1 MARPTIPSYFSQVE
15 RELGLP
21 AGFLTGSYGIESN
34 FGANAGTSSA
44 GAYGPFQFIPAT
56 AASYGLKDRG
66 DLEASA
72 RAAAAYAADNA
83 RLLTQALGRPPTAGE
98 LYLAHQ
104 QGSEGALALL
114 LNPDVPAYKAV
125 GSVARIRQNLPKS
138 LQGRAKTMTARE
150 FFDHW
155 NGEFQNRVK
164 MASPASDYDPLTG
177 TMRPQQ
183 VAADQYDRAFF
194 GAMPYTDAVAAPRNE
209 ALAQIQQLVH
219 PAAAAPPAGDIP
231 QISPFTRG
239 QIVDPY
245 GQVPEYGN
253 KGELQRPMFR
263 QWNADP
269 IGNSKALESGVSP
282 ALQQVIDRAR
292 QIAGPTLQ
300 FTVGSGKRTP
310 QQQALAAQFG
320 WSRVSKGGT
329 HEDARAVDL
338 WPVVNGQV
346 VFDTDRMNKIGDA
359 MTQASQEL
367 GIPMTW
373 GKNFKSGPDIPHF
386 EVGAGVEPKDP
397 FGVVAAKAAGALPSL
412 APPGS
417 NVPLPRP
424 RPTPEPVQLAATG
437 IVGQPAGVAVSG
449 QIPLS
454 APAAVQMP
462 RRPTNGMTMVGS
474 PPGLLEPGNID
485 LTSRPLVKL
494 PDGSTAT
501 VRSMSFG
508 QDGREILVPTIS
520 PSGVP
525 LSDEGAMALYNA
537 TGKNLGIFDS
547 PKAADAYAQTLHN
560 QQQQYYGL
568 GTSAPKEQAA
578 PVYQQPSTSGISFA
592 APQFVAGGAS
602 VAPTRIAAPPA
613 PKSPVAAPASVAGV
627 SFGKGYEVPA
637 TPSAVQYAV
646 QSLGNISDAAP
657 AMMAAPKSLMTA
669 GAAAPV
675 RKVQIAPPS
684 VAYTPPTTAPA
695 PYRVAGPRV
704 GMFGALG
711 NVISRVFN
719 PNTVGKAIA
728 YPAVSYA
735 KNPAAQAYLANFG
748 GGSAFT
754 PAGFSAPNYSPGSG
768 GSTFAYHSNGDGT
781 GTYVNSQGRTI
792 AYNANG

>member
-1 MARPTIPSYFSQVE
+1 MARPVIPSYFSNIE

-21 AGFLTGSYGIESN
+21 SGFLTGSYGIESN
-34 FGANAGTSSA
+34 YGANAGTSSA
-44 GAYGPFQFIPAT
+44 GAYGPFQFIPGT
-56 AASYGLKDRG
+56 AAQYGLKDRG

-83 RLLTQALGRPPTAGE
+83 KLLTDALGRPPTAGE

-114 LNPDVPAYKAV
+114 LNPDVPAYKVV
-125 GSVARIRQNLPKS
+125 GSVARIKQNLPKG

-164 MASPASDYDPLTG
+164 MAAPAADYDPLTG
-177 TMRPQQ
+177 AMRPEQ
-183 VAADQYDRAFF
+183 VASTQYDRAFF
-194 GAMPYTDAVAAPRNE
+194 GAMPYTDAVASPRNE

-219 PAAAAPPAGDIP
+219 PAAAAPPAADTP

-263 QWNADP
+263 QWNPDP
-269 IGNSKALESGVSP
+269 IGNSKALEGGVSP

-412 APPGS
+412 APPAA

-424 RPTPEPVQLAATG
+424 RPTREPAQLAATG
-437 IVGQPAGVAVSG
+437 IAGQPAGATAT
-449 QIPLS
+449 IPI
-454 APAAVQMP
+454 AAVKP
-462 RRPTNGMTMVGS
+462 ASS
-474 PPGLLEPGNID
+474 PI
-485 LTSRPLVKL
+485 
-494 PDGSTAT
+494 
-501 VRSMSFG
+501 
-508 QDGREILVPTIS
+508 
-520 PSGVP
+520 
-525 LSDEGAMALYNA
+525 
-537 TGKNLGIFDS
+537 
-547 PKAADAYAQTLHN
+547 
-560 QQQQYYGL
+560 
-568 GTSAPKEQAA
+568 
-578 PVYQQPSTSGISFA
+578 YQQPSTSGISFA

-602 VAPTRIAAPPA
+602 VAPTRIAAPPV
-613 PKSPVAAPASVAGV
+613 PKSPVAAPTSVAGV
-627 SFGKGYEVPA
+627 SFGKGYDVPS

-657 AMMAAPKSLMTA
+657 AMMAAPKSLMAA

-675 RKVQIAPPS
+675 RRVQIAPPS

-695 PYRVAGPRV
+695 PYRVAGPRA

-711 NVISRVFN
+711 NIISRVFN

-735 KNPAAQAYLANFG
+735 QNPAAQAYLSNFG

-754 PAGFSAPNYSPGSG
+754 PAGFTAPNFSPGSG

-792 AYNANG
+792 SYNANG

>member
-125 GSVARIRQNLPKS
+125 GSVARIRQNLPKN

-164 MASPASDYDPLTG
+164 MAAPASDYDPLTG

-219 PAAAAPPAGDIP
+219 PAAAAPPPASDTP

-346 VFDTDRMNKIGDA
+346 VFDADRMNKIGDA

-386 EVGAGVEPKDP
+386 EVGQGVEPKDP

-412 APPGS
+412 APPS
-417 NVPLPRP
+417 ASVPLPRP
-424 RPTPEPVQLAATG
+424 RPTPAPVTLAATG
-437 IVGQPAGVAVSG
+437 VAGQPDGASATAPIVAVK
-449 QIPLS
+449 Q
-454 APAAVQMP
+454 
-462 RRPTNGMTMVGS
+462 
-474 PPGLLEPGNID
+474 
-485 LTSRPLVKL
+485 
-494 PDGSTAT
+494 
-501 VRSMSFG
+501 
-508 QDGREILVPTIS
+508 
-520 PSGVP
+520 
-525 LSDEGAMALYNA
+525 
-537 TGKNLGIFDS
+537 
-547 PKAADAYAQTLHN
+547 
-560 QQQQYYGL
+560 
-568 GTSAPKEQAA
+568 QAA
-578 PVYQQPSTSGISFA
+578 PVYQQPSTSGITFS

-613 PKSPVAAPASVAGV
+613 PKSPVAPPTSVAGV
-627 SFGKGYEVPA
+627 TFGKGYDVPD

-657 AMMAAPKSLMTA
+657 AMLAAPKPVVTA

-675 RKVQIAPPS
+675 RKVQITPPMA
-684 VAYTPPTTAPA
+684 AYTPPTTAPA

-792 AYNANG
+792 SYNANG